1 MSKPNLEQS
10 RYKRNAV
17 RNSAKET
24 YKLLTSLSEGA
35 IKQKSSETGQDKSPH
50 ALDFIEYTVIA
61 MSAKSA
67 GKTRLVGS
75 RFIRQAA
82 IPIGVG
88 ISNGRQDLKAPPLGN
103 VLVPPDSVARA
114 TDDRPFC
121 SHDLPQPSPT
131 TDTNLPPS
139 TFHLRSRFTSRP
151 HLLVSRA
158 VAVRFVFPSFRT
170 RNEKKRCTHV
180 VLSSNQRYFRFFFL
194 PSYLACTVGHESVR
208 SFANKLRVLYE
219 TFSSFIRTI
228 MTLDYLD
235 CIGMYVLV
243 HLKQIEKDV

>member
-1 MSKPNLEQS
+1 MSKPNLERS

-17 RNSAKET
+17 RSSAKET

-35 IKQKSSETGQDKSPH
+35 IKQKSSGTGQDKSPH

-88 ISNGRQDLKAPPLGN
+88 ISNGRQDIKAPPLGN

-170 RNEKKRCTHV
+170 RNEKKRCTRV
-180 VLSSNQRYFRFFFL
+180 VLPSSQRYFRFFISSL
-194 PSYLACTVGHESVR
+194 VS
-208 SFANKLRVLYE
+208 RVYSWPRKCSI
-219 TFSSFIRTI
+219 F
-228 MTLDYLD
+228 Y
-235 CIGMYVLV
+235 
-243 HLKQIEKDV
+243 K